1 MNHHLL
7 QAIVYSTWSGFVT
20 KLEYKSER
28 AGKTILMIGK
38 FEPSSRIW
46 HVCGY
51 PHSDPTL
58 LNCSTIKTFIDF
70 LVEVSHNIM
79 RRC

>member
-7 QAIVYSTWSGFVT
+7 QAIGFSTWRGFVT

-38 FEPSSRIW
+38 FEPSSKIW

-51 PHSDPTL
+51 HHSDLTL
-58 LNCSTIKTFIDF
+58 LNYSTIKTFIDF
-70 LVEVSHNIM
+70 LVEVAHNIR